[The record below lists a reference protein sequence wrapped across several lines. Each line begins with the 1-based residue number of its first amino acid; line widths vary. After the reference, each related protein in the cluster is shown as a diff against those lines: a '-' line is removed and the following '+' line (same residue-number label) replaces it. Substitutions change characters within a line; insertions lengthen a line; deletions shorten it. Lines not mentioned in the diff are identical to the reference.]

1 MKITRTS
8 RISAETN
15 VMDIDVTEE
24 QLALWESGMLIQEA
38 MPNIGSDER
47 EFIMT
52 GITPQEWDNAMG
64 IDEEEEDEDD
74 GQPSEQ
80 QEWEDY
86 EGQDPCTEQW

>member
-8 RISAETN
+8 RLSAETN

-24 QLALWESGMLIQEA
+24 QLALWEGGMLIQDA

-64 IDEEEEDEDD
+64 IED
-74 GQPSEQ
+74 
-80 QEWEDY
+80 
-86 EGQDPCTEQW
+86 

>member
-8 RISAETN
+8 RLSAETN
-15 VMDIDVTEE
+15 VMDIDITQE
-24 QLALWESGMLIQEA
+24 QLALWEGGMLIQDA

-64 IDEEEEDEDD
+64 IED
-74 GQPSEQ
+74 
-80 QEWEDY
+80 
-86 EGQDPCTEQW
+86 

>member
-15 VMDIDVTEE
+15 VMEIDVTQE

-64 IDEEEEDEDD
+64 IDEEEDD

>member
-64 IDEEEEDEDD
+64 IED
-74 GQPSEQ
+74 
-80 QEWEDY
+80 
-86 EGQDPCTEQW
+86 

>member
-15 VMDIDVTEE
+15 VMEIDVTQE

-64 IDEEEEDEDD
+64 IDEEEEDD

-86 EGQDPCTEQW
+86 EGQDPCTE